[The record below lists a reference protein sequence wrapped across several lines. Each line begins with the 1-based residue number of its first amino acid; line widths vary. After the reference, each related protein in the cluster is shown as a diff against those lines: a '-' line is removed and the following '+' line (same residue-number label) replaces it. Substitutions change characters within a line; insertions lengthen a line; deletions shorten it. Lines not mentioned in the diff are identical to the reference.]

1 VAGEEKVEVSV
12 AAVIP
17 QTEVEWE
24 YYPAQRPSLAY
35 YAVGANLDR
44 ENSWGTRNRHLYL
57 VGSEQ
62 LAREIAKVEGAVA
75 AYNWIDLTLNP
86 LSDYNL
92 TVKQCTRL
100 LTAEGASGEAY
111 YERLQKALS
120 EWVNS
125 LILYGMFFVLLTA
138 FFLIL
143 RANIIQSGFTF
154 QGDRMKRLRMLGM
167 ELRQLR
173 NMNLWQGLYEARWI
187 WLAVLPVYG
196 VKLYQY
202 TQGITENAE
211 TGQWWVCLVVL
222 VLMLLLHV
230 LTRYLVSRGAIAAL
244 DEKEQ
249 EG

>member
-1 VAGEEKVEVSV
+1 
-12 AAVIP
+12 
-17 QTEVEWE
+17 
-24 YYPAQRPSLAY
+24 
-35 YAVGANLDR
+35 
-44 ENSWGTRNRHLYL
+44 
-57 VGSEQ
+57 
-62 LAREIAKVEGAVA
+62 VA

-100 LTAEGASGEAY
+100 LTAEGASGAAN
-111 YERLQKALS
+111 YEQLQKALS

-167 ELRQLR
+167 ELRRLR
-173 NMNLWQGLYEARWI
+173 NMNLWQGLYEARWT

-202 TQGITENAE
+202 ARGITENTE

-222 VLMLLLHV
+222 VLMILLHV

-244 DEKEQ
+244 DNREQ